1 LGVMDAGLE
10 PDMLGGAKEIG
21 IGELPSGLGN

>member
-1 LGVMDAGLE
+1 MDAGLE